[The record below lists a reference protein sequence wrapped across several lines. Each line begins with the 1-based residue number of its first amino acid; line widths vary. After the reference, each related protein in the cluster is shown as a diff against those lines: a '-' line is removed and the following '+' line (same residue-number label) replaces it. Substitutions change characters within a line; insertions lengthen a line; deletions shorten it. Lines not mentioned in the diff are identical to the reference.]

1 MLKQI
6 ITILLF
12 STFVGQNQV
21 SSQEVKIVKKIVTNK
36 SPKVVD
42 TSINLTILVDGDKVI
57 INGKEADKNDPRLK
71 KLGKIS
77 VITNDHNGLS
87 NDTLNELSEMDELDN
102 IMGEDQFNMM
112 PPPPPQPMPNKAF
125 LGVITAENDLGAM
138 VNEVSEGSPA
148 ENAGLKKNDIITKL
162 NETNIKN
169 PKDLYEAVG
178 KLNPEDKVTIKYLRE
193 GKESKLTIQL
203 AKNKNTP
210 KARYFNFN
218 IPGDIDSPN
227 FRNKLGDKNFNFRM
241 PNMPDMEGM
250 IGDMKKPKL
259 GISIEDLESNE
270 GVKVKSV
277 IPGSPAEK
285 AGFKVNDI
293 IISLD
298 KTEVK
303 EVTDL
308 KWEYFEAGQVLKFGI
323 KRDGVT
329 KTIEV
334 KLPKKLKT
342 ADL

>member
-1 MLKQI
+1 MIKQI
-6 ITILLF
+6 ATLVLF
-12 STFVGQNQV
+12 STIVGQTQV
-21 SSQEVKIVKKIVTNK
+21 KSQEVKIEKKIVTNA
-36 SPKVVD
+36 SPQLKID
-42 TSINLTILVDGDKVI
+42 TSVNLTILIDGDKVI

-71 KLGKIS
+71 KLGKMR
-77 VITNDHNGLS
+77 VITKDNNGLS
-87 NDTLNELSEMDELDN
+87 EDALDEMNELDGLEN
-102 IMGEDQFNMM
+102 IMGDNQFNIMA
-112 PPPPPQPMPNKAF
+112 PPPQPMPNKAF
-125 LGVITAENDLGAM
+125 LGVLSSEDELGAI
-138 VNEVSEGSPA
+138 VSEVSEGSPA
-148 ENAGLKKNDIITKL
+148 EKAGIKKNDIITKL
-162 NETNIKN
+162 NETSIKS

-178 KLNPEDKVTIKYLRE
+178 KLKPEDKVIINYLRA
-193 GKESKLTIQL
+193 GKESKLTVQL
-203 AKNKNTP
+203 AKNKNTD

-227 FRNKLGDKNFNFRM
+227 FRNRMGDKNFNFRM
-241 PNMPDMEGM
+241 PNMPDMDGM
-250 IGDMKKPKL
+250 IDNIKKPKL

-270 GVKVKSV
+270 GVKVKAIV
-277 IPGSPAEK
+277 PGSPAEK

-293 IISLD
+293 IVSLD

-323 KRDGVT
+323 KRDGLA

>member
-1 MLKQI
+1 MIKQI
-6 ITILLF
+6 ATLVLF
-12 STFVGQNQV
+12 STMIGQTQV
-21 SSQEVKIVKKIVTNK
+21 KSQEVKIEKKIVTKN
-36 SPKVVD
+36 SPQKID
-42 TSINLTILVDGDKVI
+42 TSINLTILIDGDKVI

-71 KLGKIS
+71 KLGKMRI
-77 VITNDHNGLS
+77 ITNDHNAQS
-87 NDTLNELSEMDELDN
+87 ADTLDELNELEGLDN
-102 IMGEDQFNMM
+102 IMGDNQFNIMA
-112 PPPPPQPMPNKAF
+112 PPPQPMPNKAF
-125 LGVITAENDLGAM
+125 LGVISAENKLGAI

-148 ENAGLKKNDIITKL
+148 EKAGLKKDDIITKL
-162 NETNIKN
+162 NETSIES

-178 KLNPEDKVTIKYLRE
+178 KLKPEDKVTINYLRA
-193 GKESKLTIQL
+193 GKALKLTTQL

-210 KARYFNFN
+210 NARYFNFN

-227 FRNKLGDKNFNFRM
+227 FRNRMGDKNFNFRM
-241 PNMPDMEGM
+241 PNMPEMDGI

-259 GISIEDLESNE
+259 GISIEDLASNE
-270 GVKVKSV
+270 GVKVKAV
-277 IPGSPAEK
+277 VPGSPAEK

-293 IISLD
+293 IVSLD
-298 KTEVK
+298 KSEVK

-323 KRDGVT
+323 KRDGQA